1 MLGDNA
7 PKTEFTFGIGWV
19 DAACAQAR
27 KYRDGL
33 NSLNAF
39 PVPDKDTG
47 SNLTVTLTAL
57 KEAFDAEYEVLQ
69 KEPKPADAAALN
81 LRIGQLYER
90 AIMQAYRSARGN
102 SGSLLCTWALE
113 AVRSYW
119 GLPGHLTEDMD
130 ESEVAQIPVFSAL
143 HQQYEEA
150 PAAEIRESS
159 YREAFA
165 LSAAAQRVRQSVPD
179 ASLMRSTMGAVML
192 AVADYRFH
200 YRPGSELQDMLNRSE
215 YRRTSVLRALEG
227 TAEYPPAPEL
237 KGTVD
242 AGALGFYLTVVHTNS
257 RWRTSRLDD
266 AQIERMLVPPAMP
279 SRHLQE
285 RRGDSTAASAR
296 VPEWELM
303 GTVDADPVAVAQI
316 RSELEQLGDSLL
328 LTPLDVSAGMWSL
341 HVHVFSLDD
350 ARAAIARHGML
361 REERV
366 SSLREGPADS
376 ACAAD

>member
-102 SGSLLCTWALE
+102 SGTLLCTWALE

-130 ESEVAQIPVFSAL
+130 ESEVVQIPVFSAL

-150 PAAEIRESS
+150 PAAEPQ
-159 YREAFA
+159 A
-165 LSAAAQRVRQSVPD
+165 LSSWACILQ
-179 ASLMRSTMGAVML
+179 
-192 AVADYRFH
+192 AVAAFDGKKPDDPTQTTGDPFPRARANRIVKLLADYVKV
-200 YRPGSELQDMLNRSE
+200 SKDDKARSE
-215 YRRTSVLRALEG
+215 CLGHVLKNNVKVFATQEQIDKDREEPNNDKRITKRCNHPICAIRLEWTDAQENARG
-227 TAEYPPAPEL
+227 TKML
-237 KGTVD
+237 VK
-242 AGALGFYLTVVHTNS
+242 ALGPLPSKT
-257 RWRTSRLDD
+257 RLDD
-266 AQIERMLVPPAMP
+266 SDEHTEDCIEQVRWLLDLIDLSGNLPDTYLALRLGGDADRVDPEEAAD
-279 SRHLQE
+279 
-285 RRGDSTAASAR
+285 DSTA
-296 VPEWELM
+296 
-303 GTVDADPVAVAQI
+303 GGAQ
-316 RSELEQLGDSLL
+316 
-328 LTPLDVSAGMWSL
+328 
-341 HVHVFSLDD
+341 
-350 ARAAIARHGML
+350 
-361 REERV
+361 
-366 SSLREGPADS
+366 
-376 ACAAD
+376 